1 MRHKTAIWLL
11 LPVLLSLAL
20 GPVARSQ
27 TQQARGPAALW
38 QEPERAVR
46 IGIASDVPLSL
57 IAKDLSKTSIEVL
70 GAVMVI
76 DLNCGLEVRNDSAR
90 FLRGVAVGVV
100 TDEHAPGG
108 KASVAIPSLNVP
120 PDGTTQFDIVLKL
133 VRPFPPNSSHAVN
146 LDLDG
151 ALFTNLTFRG
161 PDQFDSRRKLLVWEL
176 EAERDRRYFK
186 SLLAVGGPEQ
196 LEKAMRASVQRQRQR
211 PRLQATLEQQLRKLL
226 TPTLPS
232 AETARRLQLSQHDLR
247 GSPIEIVSG
256 SAFVAGTRVSSPEMR
271 VKNRSQKPV
280 RYYELGWLVRD
291 GEGTNY
297 AAGLMPAPKG
307 QSRLAPGAE
316 ASARSERQFV
326 FGRAGADSFV
336 ISGMSG
342 YVRNVEF
349 EDGTVWI
356 PPRSE
361 LDVSPFENAAAVSVE
376 EERLSRL
383 FGSRGVSA
391 LITELA
397 TF

>member
-1 MRHKTAIWLL
+1 MYMRNKIAIWLV
-11 LPVLLSLAL
+11 LPALLSAAL
-20 GPVARSQ
+20 RVSAQDQSQ
-27 TQQARGPAALW
+27 VRGPAALW
-38 QEPERAVR
+38 QEPDRAVR
-46 IGIASDVPLSL
+46 VGIASDVPLSL
-57 IAKDLSKTSIEVL
+57 ISKDLSKTSIEVL

-76 DLNCGLEVRNDSAR
+76 DLKCRLEVRNDSAR

-108 KASVAIPSLNVP
+108 KASVAVPSLNVP
-120 PDGTTQFDIVLKL
+120 PDGTTHLDIALKL

-161 PDQFDSRRKLLVWEL
+161 PNQLDSRRKLLVWEM
-176 EAERDRRYFK
+176 EAQRDRRHFK
-186 SLLAVGGPEQ
+186 SLLASGGPAQ

-211 PRLQATLEQQLRKLL
+211 PRLKAALEQQLRKLL
-226 TPTLPS
+226 AP
-232 AETARRLQLSQHDLR
+232 ARPAAQRELIQVSRHNLR
-247 GSPIEIVSG
+247 GAPLEILSG
-256 SAFVAGTRVSSPEMR
+256 SAFVAGTRVSSPEIR

-280 RYYELGWLVRD
+280 RYYELGWLVSDRN
-291 GEGTNY
+291 GTNY
-297 AAGLMPAPKG
+297 TAALMPAPRG

-316 ASARSERQFV
+316 VSTRSDRQFV
-326 FGRAGADSFV
+326 FNRAGADGFV

-342 YVRNVEF
+342 YLRNAEF
-349 EDGTVWI
+349 EDGSVWI

-361 LDVSPFENAAAVSVE
+361 LDASPLENAAAVSVE

-383 FGSRGVSA
+383 YGSRGVDA

-397 TF
+397 KF

>member
-1 MRHKTAIWLL
+1 MRLKNPIWLM
-11 LPVLLSLAL
+11 LPVLLGAAL
-20 GPVARSQ
+20 HSVARAQ
-27 TQQARGPAALW
+27 TQQAQGPAALW

-57 IAKDLSKTSIEVL
+57 VSKDLSKTSIEVL

-76 DLNCGLEVRNDSAR
+76 DLNCRLEVRNDSAR

-120 PDGTTQFDIVLKL
+120 PDGTTQLNIALKL

-161 PDQFDSRRKLLVWEL
+161 PNQFDSRRKLLVWEL
-176 EAERDRRYFK
+176 EAERDRRHFK
-186 SLLAVGGPEQ
+186 SLLATGGPEQ

-211 PRLQATLEQQLRKLL
+211 PRLQAVLEQQLRQLL
-226 TPTLPS
+226 TPTLPA
-232 AETARRLQLSQHDLR
+232 AERAQRLQVSQHDLR
-247 GSPIEIVSG
+247 GAPLEIVSG
-256 SAFVAGTRVSSPEMR
+256 SAFVAGRRVSSPEIR
-271 VKNRSQKPV
+271 VKNRSEKPV

-291 GEGTNY
+291 GNGTNY
-297 AAGLMPAPKG
+297 TAGLIPGPKG

-316 ASARSERQFV
+316 ASTRSERQFV
-326 FGRAGADSFV
+326 FGRAGTDAFV

-349 EDGTVWI
+349 EDGSVWI

-361 LDVSPFENAAAVSVE
+361 LAASPLESAAAVSVE

-383 FGSRGVSA
+383 YGSRGVSA